1 MVKKKIDTKEK
12 KNIILASSSPSRR
25 KILNATG
32 IKFLSKKPT
41 VDEEVLKTSFK
52 GNPKNLALM
61 LAEEKALSVSQDY
74 SNSYVIGA
82 DQVLSFKGASF
93 NKPKTLKQAKENLMV
108 FRGKKHKLES
118 ATAIAHNGRIIW
130 RHQESPVLTMRNFS
144 DSFLN
149 SYIKIAGDKT
159 LLSSGGY
166 SIEKEGSQLF
176 SKVDG
181 DFFTIVGLPLVPLL
195 QKLRKLKPMGI
206 LE

>member
-32 IKFLSKKPT
+32 INFLSKKPT

-130 RHQESPVLTMRNFS
+130 RYQESPVLTMRNFS

-149 SYIKIAGDKT
+149 SYIKIVGDKT

-176 SKVDG
+176 SKVEG

-195 QKLRKLKPMGI
+195 QKLRKLKPVGI

>member
-74 SNSYVIGA
+74 TNSYVIGA

-118 ATAIAHNGRIIW
+118 ATAIAHSGRIIW

-166 SIEKEGSQLF
+166 SIEKEGLQLF
-176 SKVDG
+176 SKVEG

-195 QKLRKLKPMGI
+195 QKLRKLKPVGI

>member
-32 IKFLSKKPT
+32 INFLSKKPT

-74 SNSYVIGA
+74 TNSYVIGA

-130 RHQESPVLTMRNFS
+130 RYQESPVLTMRNFS

-149 SYIKIAGDKT
+149 SYIKIAGDKP

-176 SKVDG
+176 SKVEG

-195 QKLRKLKPMGI
+195 QKLRKLKPVGI

>member
-1 MVKKKIDTKEK
+1 MVKKKISIKEK
-12 KNIILASSSPSRR
+12 KNIILASSSTSRR

-32 IKFLSKKPT
+32 IKFLSKNPA
-41 VDEEVLKTSFK
+41 VDEEILKMSFK

-74 SNSYVIGA
+74 SKSYVIGA

-93 NKPKTLKQAKENLMV
+93 NKPKTLKQAKENLLV

-118 ATAIAHNGRIIW
+118 ATVIAHNGRIIW
-130 RHQESPVLTMRNFS
+130 RLQESPVLTMRSFS

-176 SKVDG
+176 SKVEG

-195 QKLRKLKPMGI
+195 QKLRKLKPVGF

>member
-1 MVKKKIDTKEK
+1 MIKKKISTKEK

-32 IKFLSKKPT
+32 INFLSKNPNA
-41 VDEEVLKTSFK
+41 DEEALKIGFK

-74 SNSYVIGA
+74 IKSYVIGA
-82 DQVLSFKGASF
+82 DQVLSFKGATF
-93 NKPKTLKQAKENLMV
+93 NKPKTLKQAKENLRV

-118 ATAIAHNGRIIW
+118 ATTIAHSGRIIW
-130 RHQESPVLTMRNFS
+130 RHQESPALTMRNFS
-144 DSFLN
+144 DRFLN
-149 SYIKIAGDKT
+149 SYIKMAGDKT

-176 SKVDG
+176 SKVEG
-181 DFFTIVGLPLVPLL
+181 DFCTIVGLPLMPLL
-195 QKLRKLKPMGI
+195 QKLRKLKSMGI
-206 LE
+206 SE

>member
-1 MVKKKIDTKEK
+1 MVKKKLNIKEK
-12 KNIILASSSPSRR
+12 RNIILASSSPSRR

-32 IKFLSKKPT
+32 INFLSKTPT
-41 VDEEVLKTSFK
+41 ADEEELKKSFK

-61 LAEEKALSVSQDY
+61 LAEEKALSVSQNY
-74 SNSYVIGA
+74 SNSLVIGA
-82 DQVLSFKGASF
+82 DQVLSFRGASF
-93 NKPKTLKQAKENLMV
+93 NKPKTFKQAKENLRV

-118 ATAIAHNGRIIW
+118 ATTIAHNGRIIW
-130 RHQESPVLTMRNFS
+130 RHQESPALTMRNFS

-149 SYIKIAGDKT
+149 SYIKMAGDKT
-159 LLSSGGY
+159 LFSSGGY

-176 SKVDG
+176 SKVEG

-195 QKLRKLKPMGI
+195 QKLRKLKPVGI

>member
-12 KNIILASSSPSRR
+12 RNIILASSSPSRR
-25 KILNATG
+25 KILNAAG
-32 IKFLSKKPT
+32 INFLSKKPA

-61 LAEEKALSVSQDY
+61 LAEEKALSISQDY

-166 SIEKEGSQLF
+166 SIEKEGLQLF
-176 SKVDG
+176 SKVEG

-195 QKLRKLKPMGI
+195 QKLRKLKPVGI

>member
-61 LAEEKALSVSQDY
+61 LAEEKALSISQDY

-118 ATAIAHNGRIIW
+118 ATAIAHSGRIIW

-176 SKVDG
+176 SKVEG

-195 QKLRKLKPMGI
+195 QKLRKLKPVGI